1 MSVPSWAE
9 SGPLLIG
16 FLFVVVFCRA
26 QGTYWLA
33 RTLPAAAAR
42 TKKTTGWQARLAAW
56 FDGPTPRKGAAL
68 LERWGIVIIPL
79 CFLTV
84 GIQTA
89 IIAGAGVVRMNWR
102 RFTLAMIPGAIA
114 WAFLYGL
121 GLLAVWTAAV
131 TALAGN
137 PWSYVALVGIVA
149 LFYLLKVVKQ
159 RASRRLNQVDCPAK
173 APLPGTVSQEPLP

>member
-1 MSVPSWAE
+1 MTVPSWIE

-33 RTLPAAAAR
+33 RTVPEVAAR
-42 TKKTTGWQARLAAW
+42 RGNGGRFARW
-56 FDGPTPRKGAAL
+56 FNGPTPRKGAAL
-68 LERWGIVIIPL
+68 LERWGLLIIPL

-84 GIQTA
+84 GVQTA
-89 IIAGAGVVRMNWR
+89 VLAGAGLVRMDWR
-102 RFTLAMIPGAIA
+102 RFTLAMLPGAIA
-114 WAFLYGL
+114 WALLYGL

-137 PWSYVALVGIVA
+137 PWAYVALVA
-149 LFYLLKVVKQ
+149 LVFVFVGLKKFKAKQ
-159 RASRRLNQVDCPAK
+159 SHKFTESAPKTAK
-173 APLPGTVSQEPLP
+173 TLS